1 MHVPAS
7 TESNLHSSAYI
18 LDRIGLLNLHQIKQ
32 LAALVAEAFEHRI
45 HFVRHIAVVDI
56 HLVAVAVDT
65 HPSVEEVAVDSG
77 TVVAAAF
84 FHQDSFE
91 RKNLLVDLVSPYFQ
105 ELVDLEQQ
113 QLLVVEAFHVEPVA
127 QKDAFAVDVHIPLE
141 LVPFVAFL
149 SVDQLVDSLVAA
161 FLSVDQLADS

>member
-18 LDRIGLLNLHQIKQ
+18 LDRIGLLNLHRIKQ

-45 HFVRHIAVVDI
+45 RFVLHIAVVDI
-56 HLVAVAVDT
+56 HLVVVAVDT
-65 HPSVEEVAVDSG
+65 HPSVEEVAVDSE

-105 ELVDLEQQ
+105 ELVDLEQ

-149 SVDQLVDSLVAA
+149 SVVQLVDSLVAA
-161 FLSVDQLADS
+161 FLSVDQLVDS